1 MVHGTPSIVP
11 GLQEVVLIKQ
21 GEGCQWVDASQSLH
35 RCRGSKDESVVP
47 TLLPGTN
54 FWSVALQRSVLGKDA
69 LALQGLY
76 HDCFDELFLGRK
88 PCSLP
93 VWFVVSSYYET
104 IDHEINHEFEPGKNH
119 TNNRYWIKL
128 FPIHKSCTIY
138 QCQWLNCRIHKV
150 ISSDQVNGVVRL
162 IDRKAHKYEY
172 EYII

>member
-1 MVHGTPSIVP
+1 MWMWWFAIMVHGTPSIVP

-93 VWFVVSSYYET
+93 VWFVVFLVLWNHRPWNQPWILNQERT
-104 IDHEINHEFEPGKNH
+104 IQ
-119 TNNRYWIKL
+119 
-128 FPIHKSCTIY
+128 TIGTV
-138 QCQWLNCRIHKV
+138 L
-150 ISSDQVNGVVRL
+150 DQ
-162 IDRKAHKYEY
+162 
-172 EYII
+172 IIPNS